1 MIWIKCIFKVW
12 FFALISNMA
21 HGESY
26 TFPFAM
32 EISIKTKTGD
42 SIREV
47 IQNLYKSTHD
57 GGIDSNLRHHA
68 DALIQLDDPSLN
80 GISCTLN
87 REYKGQFGEVLFEFL
102 SDYGCGMELLDPVK
116 PHGPSYTLIARRFDP
131 SKKFTV
137 ITKMPTAWRNE
148 IMRRVPLRE
157 IIVEL
162 GLRPEEFTTIS
173 ATMDLN
179 QLYLTGS
186 SSAVLRLWNL
196 AQIARHKAEQ
206 PGADLPA
213 TKPADK
219 EPPKDPP
226 STPTSKDVP
235 R

>member
-1 MIWIKCIFKVW
+1 MIRIKCIFLVW
-12 FFALISNMA
+12 VLTLIPNMA

-26 TFPFAM
+26 TFPFAI
-32 EISIKTKTGD
+32 EISIKTKSGD

-47 IQNLYKSTHD
+47 IQNLYKSTRD

-68 DALIQLDDPSLN
+68 DALIQLGDPSLN

-102 SDYGCGMELLDPVK
+102 SDYGCGMELLDPPN

-137 ITKMPTAWRNE
+137 ITKMPTAWRNK
-148 IMRRVPLRE
+148 IMKKVPLRE
-157 IIVEL
+157 ILEEL
-162 GLRPEEFTTIS
+162 GLRPEEYTTIS

-196 AQIARHKAEQ
+196 AQVARHKEGEQ
-206 PGADLPA
+206 AVPSDGHKPTSRVPSDGPTA
-213 TKPADK
+213 PADAH
-219 EPPKDPP
+219 
-226 STPTSKDVP
+226 
-235 R
+235 